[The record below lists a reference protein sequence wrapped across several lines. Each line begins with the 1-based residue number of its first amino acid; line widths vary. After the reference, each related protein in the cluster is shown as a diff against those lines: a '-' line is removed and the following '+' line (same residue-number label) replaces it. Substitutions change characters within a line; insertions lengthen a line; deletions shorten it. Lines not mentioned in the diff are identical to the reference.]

1 MWSATWPKEVKQLA
15 HDFLNKDYIQI
26 NIGSLDLS
34 ANHKI
39 LQVGLVYLVSLTYQF
54 FKFSHFTLIF
64 TFKGG
69 LY

>member
-15 HDFLNKDYIQI
+15 HDFLHKDYIQI

-39 LQVGLVYLVSLTYQF
+39 LQVGFLNKYLISLILSY
-54 FKFSHFTLIF
+54 LILNF
-64 TFKGG
+64 HANVNTHI
-69 LY
+69 